1 MNFYPKRKVGRR
13 PQHPHSFK
21 LEAAKY
27 ILENDMTHREGARHF
42 NTTHGSI
49 SRWIILYRSEIEDV
63 KSIGTMATLSP
74 SVHHD
79 DNCDERIKLLQTALD
94 LTQLKVTG
102 LETMIDLAESTY
114 KISIRKNFGTK
125 QHE

>member
-1 MNFYPKRKVGRR
+1 MNLYPKRKAGRR
-13 PQHPHSFK
+13 SKHPHSFK
-21 LEAAKY
+21 LQAAKY
-27 ILENDMTHREGARHF
+27 ILENDLTHREGAKHF
-42 NTTHGSI
+42 NTSHGTI
-49 SRWIILYRSEIEDV
+49 NRWIILFRSEIEDL

-74 SVHHD
+74 SVHYD
-79 DNCDERIKLLQTALD
+79 DNRDEQIKVLQNALD
-94 LTQLKVTG
+94 MAQLKVTG